1 MRRSKW
7 VGRGIL
13 LLLIMTL
20 AALSIEASGFIQF
33 AGYAWVVV
41 LSLSL
46 VLNWDYAAKD

>member
-1 MRRSKW
+1 MLRSKW
-7 VGRGIL
+7 TGRVIL

-20 AALSIEASGFIQF
+20 AALSLESSGFLQF